1 MAILPNVSKVL
12 RVSMIHLYGS
22 DTDVVTRFF
31 YRYTGTAP
39 SPTDLNTFCA
49 AVSAGWFADIIG
61 MCYTTVTLVDCVAVD
76 LSSPSGSQ
84 GAFSDPTAGTRTGT
98 ELPADASLVASY
110 TFGRRY
116 RGGHSRG
123 YWPMGVAE
131 DLDSPQD
138 WSAAFTTDALT
149 AVEGFFGTVD
159 ASGWSGAGTLSH
171 VSVSYYL
178 GFHVVTNPVTGRA
191 RNVPTLRSVPV
202 VDAVTG
208 YVARTRIGSQRRRL
222 GR

>member
-1 MAILPNVSKVL
+1 
-12 RVSMIHLYGS
+12 MIAAYDT

-31 YRYTGTAP
+31 YRYTGSAP
-39 SPTDLNTFCA
+39 SPSDLNTFCA
-49 AVSAGWFADIIG
+49 AVSAGWFADILP
-61 MCYTTVTLVDCVAVD
+61 MVVPQVVLLNCTAVD
-76 LSSPSGSQ
+76 LSSPSGSE
-84 GAFSDPTAGTRTGT
+84 GVFSDPTAGTRSGA

-123 YWPMGVAE
+123 YWPMGVAG
-131 DLDSPQD
+131 DLNDAQHWNST
-138 WSAAFTTDALT
+138 FTTDALT
-149 AVEGFFGTVD
+149 AIEGFFGTVD

-191 RNVPTLRSVPV
+191 RNVPTLRSTPV

-208 YVARTRIGSQRRRL
+208 YVARNRIGSQRRRL